1 MTEKQKYDISKY
13 INSQKGRKYP
23 CSNQVVC
30 CGYFSSE
37 ENWQKFCE
45 KNKNLILY
53 KTNDRIKLKNEEI
66 WRFFNFISFSES
78 LRGFRFYKIK
88 VDENIPS
95 LLFFKYI
102 MPCCYLYCKKIEWI
116 GEEQ

>member
-23 CSNQVVC
+23 CGNQIVC

-45 KNKNLILY
+45 K
-53 KTNDRIKLKNEEI
+53 IKI
-66 WRFFNFISFSES
+66 
-78 LRGFRFYKIK
+78 
-88 VDENIPS
+88 
-95 LLFFKYI
+95 
-102 MPCCYLYCKKIEWI
+102 
-116 GEEQ
+116 